1 MIREAPVAKPSRLAA
16 IGQKPFRWRG
26 WLPVP
31 IIALVA
37 FVAARAADGPRS
49 AREIDWALKVLGL
62 ALSIGGESLR
72 FWTLGLV
79 PEGTSG
85 QGYSLE
91 AAALNTQGPYAY
103 VRNPL
108 YLGNLGICA
117 GLLLVANAAWAYA
130 IGLSFFFV
138 QYFFIVR
145 AEENFLRQKYG
156 ARFEEYA
163 SKVPR
168 WLPRLTP
175 AYPGPLRSEIDWWR
189 AISKEHNPVAA
200 WVSGMMLLL
209 GWQAYRRGA
218 LTPGLL
224 AALVSLEGAVLA
236 SFAVA
241 KAFKRGWLRRRR
253 D

>member
-1 MIREAPVAKPSRLAA
+1 MIREAPLAKPSRLAA
-16 IGQKPFRWRG
+16 IGQKLFRWRG

-37 FVAARAADGPRS
+37 LIAARAASGPGS
-49 AREIDWALKVLGL
+49 ELDWGPKIFGL
-62 ALSIGGESLR
+62 ALSIGGEGLR

-85 QGYSLE
+85 QGYTLE
-91 AAALNTQGPYAY
+91 AAALNTHGPYAY

-130 IGLSFFFV
+130 IGLGFFFV

-168 WLPRLTP
+168 WLPRLSP
-175 AYPGPLRSEIDWWR
+175 AYPGPLRSKIDWLR
-189 AISKEHNPVAA
+189 AVSKEHNPVTA
-200 WVSGMMLLL
+200 WASGMILLL

-224 AALVSLEGAVLA
+224 AALVSLQGGVLA
-236 SFAVA
+236 LFAVA
-241 KAFKRGWLRRRR
+241 KAFKRGWFRRR
-253 D
+253 

>member
-1 MIREAPVAKPSRLAA
+1 LIREAPLAKPSRLAA
-16 IGQKPFRWRG
+16 IGQKLFRWRG
-26 WLPVP
+26 LLPVP

-37 FVAARAADGPRS
+37 VIAASGPGLS
-49 AREIDWALKVLGL
+49 SELDWALKGLGL
-62 ALSIGGESLR
+62 ALSISGESLR

-85 QGYSLE
+85 QGYTLE
-91 AAALNTQGPYAY
+91 AAVLNTQGPYAY

-117 GLLLVANAAWAYA
+117 GLLLVANAPWGYA

-145 AEENFLRQKYG
+145 AEESFLRQKYG
-156 ARFEEYA
+156 AKFEEYA

-168 WLPRLTP
+168 WFPRLTP
-175 AYPGPLRSEIDWWR
+175 AYPGPLRSEIDWSR

-200 WVSGMMLLL
+200 WASGMVLLL

-224 AALVSLEGAVLA
+224 MALVSLQGAVLA

-241 KAFKRGWLRRRR
+241 KAFKRGWFRRRR